1 MFIVSKP
8 NEKMINDLINEV
20 SELILQVKPDR
31 IYELRSY
38 ICSKARPNNI
48 NGVLTKQ
55 EERGNYWR
63 LSFK

>member
-38 ICSKARPNNI
+38 IWSKARPNNI